1 MADLGK
7 VIAYPGHGRAGGG
20 HLVRLEAL
28 SATVRQLDELGCR
41 LQEFSPQPGW
51 PPQRWMIAS
60 TPFRLRL
67 SGVRKRLGDL
77 AMSPAA
83 EQCAIH
89 WALKFNDVRIKAD
102 QRLHDID
109 TSLRTLQCTDASPAE
124 RARETEVFTAS
135 RSEFMRILGE
145 IRNLIT
151 ERFLSP

>member
-1 MADLGK
+1 
-7 VIAYPGHGRAGGG
+7 
-20 HLVRLEAL
+20 
-28 SATVRQLDELGCR
+28 
-41 LQEFSPQPGW
+41 
-51 PPQRWMIAS
+51 MIAS

-67 SGVRKRLGDL
+67 SGVRTRLGDL

-83 EQCAIH
+83 EQCAIN

-109 TSLRTLQCTDASPAE
+109 TCLRTLQRTDASAAE